1 MDRSKFYAYLRSSKC
16 NLFGKSLTQQQVTTL
31 DLIIDEAIARGLF
44 RPHTA
49 YVMATA
55 YHEVG
60 STLRPIRE
68 NLNYTTA
75 AAIVRVWPS
84 RFKSAAEAKPYVK
97 KPQALANKV
106 YGGRLGNTGPND
118 GWLYRGGGLV
128 QLTGRE
134 NYRKYGLENRPE
146 TILAPMVSVQVM
158 VDGMVNGRFT
168 GKKLA
173 DYSDFT
179 QMRAIINADVKAN
192 GAKIAGYAK
201 QFEAAMAEAGF
212 PYQFKLAAID
222 PVQMPEPV
230 KAPTHTAETPVARPE
245 PSVAET
251 AASHSTNTKS
261 GKGIGAGVLA
271 AIAALA
277 TGWAYVSNLP
287 CNVLGVFCG

>member
-31 DLIIDEAIARGLF
+31 DLIIDEAITRGMF
-44 RPHTA
+44 RTHVA

-60 STLRPIRE
+60 SVLRPIRE

-75 AAIVRVWPS
+75 ASIVRVWPS
-84 RFKSAAEAKPYVK
+84 RFKSTSAAAPYVK
-97 KPQALANKV
+97 NPKALANKV
-106 YGGRLGNTGPND
+106 YGGRMGNTQPND

-134 NYRKYGLENRPE
+134 NYRKYGLENAPE
-146 TILAPMVSVQVM
+146 KILDPKVSVQVM
-158 VDGMVNGRFT
+158 VDGMVRGTFT

-192 GAKIAGYAK
+192 GAKIASYAK

-212 PYQFKLAAID
+212 PYQFKLAVIE
-222 PVQMPEPV
+222 PVQKPNPV
-230 KAPTHTAETPVARPE
+230 KSPAPE

-251 AASHSTNTKS
+251 AASHNTNTKN

-271 AIAALA
+271 ALAALA
-277 TGWAYVSNLP
+277 AGWAYISNIP

>member
-16 NLFGKSLTQQQVTTL
+16 SLFGKSLTQQQVTTL
-31 DLIIDEAIARGLF
+31 DLIIDEAIVRGMF
-44 RPHTA
+44 RPHVA

-60 STLRPIRE
+60 SVLRPIRE

-84 RFKSAAEAKPYVK
+84 RFKSTTEAKPYVK
-97 KPQALANKV
+97 NPKALANKV

-134 NYRKYGLENRPE
+134 NYRKYGLESTPE
-146 TILAPMVSVQVM
+146 KILDTKVSVQVM
-158 VDGMVNGRFT
+158 VDGMVRGTFT

-201 QFEAAMAEAGF
+201 QFDAAMAEAGF
-212 PYQFKLAAID
+212 PYQFKLPFSEPA
-222 PVQMPEPV
+222 QKPEPV
-230 KAPTHTAETPVARPE
+230 KTPTHTTEAPAARPG
-245 PSVAET
+245 PSVAEP
-251 AASHSTNTKS
+251 AANDKS
-261 GKGIGAGVLA
+261 SKYGPGFAAVGVVAAVLA
-271 AIAALA
+271 SA
-277 TGWAYVSNLP
+277 WAFLSNIP